1 MSRCVCCGRCS
12 EGYSDWGGQGVEG
25 KNKQKRWRKKWKSSG
40 FEKGKGVIETDK
52 GFMVKRG

>member
-1 MSRCVCCGRCS
+1 MRGTVM
-12 EGYSDWGGQGVEG
+12 GGQGVEG